1 MTTLDCVHCEE
12 RMSDYLENLLST
24 SDRVPMELHLNSC
37 QACSELLAGMGSVM
51 DWGRNFP
58 VYEAPSWLPTRI
70 IANTPRVERET
81 WLDTLAAVGRWFIE
95 PRTAMGLLT
104 TVLMIGWLGSVTG
117 ISADVSSIVRNP
129 AAVYYRAYDQAV
141 RSFYRAPVVTEIR
154 SQIERLREIS

>member
-1 MTTLDCVHCEE
+1 MTTFDCVRCEE
-12 RMSDYLENLLST
+12 QMSDYLENALST

-37 QACSELLAGMGSVM
+37 QACSELLAGMGLVM
-51 DWGRNFP
+51 DWGKSFP

-81 WLDTLAAVGRWFIE
+81 WL
-95 PRTAMGLLT
+95 MT
-104 TVLMIGWLGSVTG
+104 TVLMIGWLGSVMG
-117 ISADVSSIVRNP
+117 ISADVSSFVRNP